1 MMKGSL
7 VTTVT
12 HCRASCNRNGMA
24 VRFFLLP
31 FRIFL
36 ALYSL
41 SIAKTFFYYY
51 YFSYSRFLG

>member
-24 VRFFLLP
+24 VRYFLLP

-36 ALYSL
+36 ALYCL
-41 SIAKTFFYYY
+41 SIAKTFFIIII
-51 YFSYSRFLG
+51 FLTVDF